1 MPIDE
6 FGTLFQPSYIEMGDQ
21 TSGSSIEEN
30 PERNELAAKWKARIE
45 VAKKHWK
52 RYHARCKY
60 NRQIVKNVS
69 KTEKPDTPEFNIKR
83 ANLIQGTISALVPV
97 VYARAP
103 EISVIPKCPHEHS
116 KAFAQTLQDL
126 INMQLKEA
134 NLKEIGKDTV
144 RSCVTTSIGAV
155 KVIWQ
160 DSIYTNPMLKKRL
173 DDAQDNLQHIDNLI
187 TQLEE
192 NDGTVDEYRA
202 KREELFLSMQSLQ
215 KQVEASISYG
225 VAIDHVLIDDLLID
239 PTVREFS
246 DYPNANW
253 IAQKIPMMKADAEAQ
268 FKKKLK
274 SASLYRLDEEHTKPD
289 IMPIGDDGQT
299 VKDDETQVIIW
310 EIWDKQN
317 QMVYTIAEGCD
328 YFLRDPYCPDYVG
341 ARFYP
346 FFLLPYSKVDG
357 EFWGPSIVDLTE
369 KLQDEHNDIRDKL
382 VDHRGFIKPGYFI
395 GSDVKEKDIKTIV
408 ENNTVGSITQ
418 LGLPTENVRNT
429 LIPKTYPPIDPML
442 YDTSQVREDWEQ
454 TTGLQ
459 DAMRSSVN
467 QAKTATE
474 AQILQNSLTGRTA
487 EFMDT
492 LESWITDIAKYLA
505 QIFVTNLGPDQVL
518 YLLGKDDPQEIVW
531 EPMDRETAFQRVTI
545 NVVAGTSGAP
555 NKASEQETWGKI
567 LPTISQLLG
576 QIIQMQATGMDP
588 TPFVNLMRETVR
600 RFDDR
605 VEVEKF
611 LPASVVQ
618 LQTMP
623 IQEQMMMQ
631 QPGSAPQQQVPP
643 ELIAQLAAAAQQQ
656 PQ

>member
-1 MPIDE
+1 MNEMVLDEVTIFPEMPQQE
-6 FGTLFQPSYIEMGDQ
+6 NEAEV
-21 TSGSSIEEN
+21 IEEN
-30 PERNELAAKWKARIE
+30 PERNELAAKWKRRIE
-45 VAKKHWK
+45 FARKFWSKYHK
-52 RYHARCKY
+52 RCRY
-60 NRQIVKNVS
+60 NRKIVKNVS
-69 KTEKPDTPEFNIKR
+69 DDADPGSDAFNVKR

-103 EISVIPKCPHEHS
+103 EISVIPKCPHDHQ

-173 DDAQDNLQHIDNLI
+173 DDAQDNLQHIDNLL

-192 NDGTVDEYRA
+192 GDDSIEEYKA

-268 FKKKLK
+268 FKKKIRN
-274 SASLYRLDEEHTKPD
+274 ANIYNLDEENNKPRLN
-289 IMPIGDDGQT
+289 IGDEPQAN
-299 VKDDETQVIIW
+299 KDDDTQIIVW

-317 QMVYTIAEGCD
+317 QTVYTIAEGCD
-328 YFLRDPYCPDYVG
+328 YFLRDPYTPEYVG

-382 VDHRGFIKPGYFI
+382 VKHRDFIQPGYFV
-395 GSDVKEKDIKTIV
+395 GSDVKERDIKTIV
-408 ENNTVGSITQ
+408 MDNSIGSITQ
-418 LGLPTENVRNT
+418 LSMPTENVRNT
-429 LIPKTYPPIDPML
+429 LVPKTYPPIDPTL

-492 LESWITDIAKYLA
+492 LESWITDIAKYVA
-505 QIFVTNLGPDQVL
+505 QIFVTNLDASQVL
-518 YLLGKDDPQEIVW
+518 YLLGKDDPNEIGW
-531 EPMDRETAFQRVTI
+531 EQMDRETAFQRVTI

-567 LPTISQLLG
+567 LPTISQLLA
-576 QIIQMQATGMDP
+576 QIMQVSATGMDA

-605 VEVEKF
+605 IEVEKF
-611 LPASVVQ
+611 LPAQIVQ
-618 LQTMP
+618 MQTQAGQMP
-623 IQEQMMMQ
+623 MV
-631 QPGSAPQQQVPP
+631 PQQMAAGAQQQLPP
-643 ELIAQLAAAAQQQ
+643 ELISQLAAATQQQ

>member
-1 MPIDE
+1 MNEMVLDE
-6 FGTLFQPSYIEMGDQ
+6 VTIFPEIPQEDKETIEQ
-21 TSGSSIEEN
+21 N
-30 PERNELAAKWKARIE
+30 PERNELAAKWKRRLEFAR
-45 VAKKHWK
+45 KHWAKYHK
-52 RYHARCKY
+52 RCRY
-60 NRQIVKNVS
+60 NRKIVKNVS
-69 KTEKPDTPEFNIKR
+69 DEADPNSEDFNIKR

-103 EISVIPKCPHEHS
+103 EISVIPKCPHEHQ

-173 DDAQDNLQHIDNLI
+173 DDAQDNLQHIDNLL

-192 NDGTVDEYRA
+192 GDDSIEEYKA
-202 KREELFLSMQSLQ
+202 KREELILSMQSLE

-225 VAIDHVLIDDLLID
+225 IAIDHVLIDDLLID

-268 FKKKLK
+268 FKKKIK
-274 SASLYRLDEEHTKPD
+274 SANLYKLNEDEDKPRFTL
-289 IMPIGDDGQT
+289 GEDGQAE
-299 VKDDETQVIIW
+299 KDEDTQVIIW

-317 QMVYTIAEGCD
+317 QTVYTIAEGCD
-328 YFLRDPYCPDYVG
+328 YFLRDPYTPEYVG

-369 KLQDEHNDIRDKL
+369 KLQDEHNTIRDKL
-382 VDHRGFIKPGYFI
+382 VEHRNFIKPGYFV

-408 ENNTVGSITQ
+408 MDNNVGSLTQ
-418 LGLPTENVRNT
+418 LSMPTENIRNAMV
-429 LIPKTYPPIDPML
+429 PKTYPPIDPTL
-442 YDTSQVREDWEQ
+442 YDTTQVREDWEQ

-492 LESWITDIAKYLA
+492 LESWITDIAKYVA
-505 QIFVTNLGPDQVL
+505 QIFVTNLDASQVL
-518 YLLGKDDPQEIVW
+518 YLLGKDDPTEIVW
-531 EPMDRETAFQRVTI
+531 EQMDRETAFQRVTI

-576 QIIQMQATGMDP
+576 QIMQMSASGMDP
-588 TPFVNLMRETVR
+588 KPFVNLMRETVR

-605 VEVEKF
+605 IEVEQF
-611 LPASVVQ
+611 LPAQIVQ
-618 LQTMP
+618 MQTQPGQMP
-623 IQEQMMMQ
+623 MVAQ
-631 QPGSAPQQQVPP
+631 QPG
-643 ELIAQLAAAAQQQ
+643 AAAQQQ
-656 PQ
+656 LPPELMSQLAAAVQQQPQ